1 MKKTVVVDNE
11 QITLEN
17 LKEKNREVSFDFE
30 GESHQLKVLFQ
41 DHEKIYFYFNGNKI
55 ESYYYFEKGR
65 LFLDLNGKSFISK
78 RMKFELK
85 KSSGGNEGDQIISP
99 MPGKIT
105 KVFVTEGQEVK
116 EGETL
121 AVMEAMKM
129 EHSLKSPK
137 DGVVSKIIFNEGTL
151 VEGQV
156 ELIVVEEIK

>member
-1 MKKTVVVDNE
+1 
-11 QITLEN
+11 
-17 LKEKNREVSFDFE
+17 
-30 GESHQLKVLFQ
+30 
-41 DHEKIYFYFNGNKI
+41 
-55 ESYYYFEKGR
+55 
-65 LFLDLNGKSFISK
+65 
-78 RMKFELK
+78 
-85 KSSGGNEGDQIISP
+85 

-137 DGVVSKIIFNEGTL
+137 DGVVSKILFNEGSL